1 MLIRDG
7 AIYILSRVV
16 PGVVGF
22 ATAMLLTWLL
32 PARDYG
38 LYGLGMAVIMLG
50 NFAVFE
56 WLSHG
61 LARWYESHHQDP
73 AFMPTVLALFG
84 GSCLASFLLV
94 AAICASGLIG
104 EYTTEA
110 WLFLYGIWAHGW
122 FEFTS
127 RIQIC
132 GFRPMRYL
140 LMNLARNGLILAGA
154 ALVAV
159 LTRSGEAVL
168 LVSFTAM
175 LVAGSLFLADGSI
188 RLRRRLDAALARTLL
203 AYGGPI
209 FLSMVFSALMTSVNP
224 VMIGVLSSQ
233 EAVGHYT
240 IAFTL
245 VQSTLGMIAQG
256 INVAIWP
263 FAVRAVESGDMAAAR
278 TQLSHN
284 FTFLF
289 GLVLPAGTGLAL
301 LAPGIA
307 RLFISPTYHE
317 AIVQMTPWLSA
328 CAVLMALR
336 ASYVDAAF
344 QLGKRTGLLARVT
357 GLGALINLG
366 LGALL
371 IPRWSY
377 LGAAIAMTCA
387 FAFSMVH
394 ASVLAKRFY
403 PMPLPLREAASIT
416 LATGI
421 MGVVV
426 AMALAVPGPLG
437 LLLQVVSGAAT
448 YFAALLLLDRLGLSA
463 VLGGGLL
470 ARLMPSGRGGMQPPS
485 VRVAPAAPGEAPAK
499 GAGITS

>member
-1 MLIRDG
+1 
-7 AIYILSRVV
+7 
-16 PGVVGF
+16 
-22 ATAMLLTWLL
+22 
-32 PARDYG
+32 
-38 LYGLGMAVIMLG
+38 
-50 NFAVFE
+50 
-56 WLSHG
+56 
-61 LARWYESHHQDP
+61 
-73 AFMPTVLALFG
+73 
-84 GSCLASFLLV
+84 
-94 AAICASGLIG
+94 
-104 EYTTEA
+104 
-110 WLFLYGIWAHGW
+110 
-122 FEFTS
+122 
-127 RIQIC
+127 
-132 GFRPMRYL
+132 
-140 LMNLARNGLILAGA
+140 MNLARNGLILAGA

-175 LVAGSLFLADGSI
+175 LVAGSLFVADGSI
-188 RLRRRLDAALARTLL
+188 RLSRRFDAALARTLL

-209 FLSMVFSALMTSVNP
+209 FLSMVFSALMTSANP
-224 VMIGVLSSQ
+224 VMIGALSSQ

-256 INVAIWP
+256 VNVAIWP
-263 FAVRAVESGDMAAAR
+263 FAVRAVESGDLAAVR

-284 FTFLF
+284 FTFLL
-289 GLVLPAGTGLAL
+289 GLVLPAGIGLAL

-307 RLFISPTYHE
+307 RLFISPHYHE
-317 AIVQMTPWLSA
+317 AIAQMTPWLSA

-344 QLGKRTGLLARVT
+344 QLGKRTGLLAWIT

-403 PMPLPLREAASIT
+403 PMPFPLRETASIT

-421 MGVVV
+421 MSVVV
-426 AMALAVPGPLG
+426 VMALAVPGPLG
-437 LLLQVVSGAAT
+437 LVVQVASGAAS
-448 YFAALLLLDRLGLSA
+448 YGAALLVLDRLGLSA

-470 ARLMPSGRGGMQPPS
+470 ARLLPSGQAGMQPPS
-485 VRVAPAAPGEAPAK
+485 MRVAPATPGEAPTK
-499 GAGITS
+499 GVGTPS